1 MGQRI
6 RDAWGRNKW
15 HQYLAQQGYLIV
27 SIENRGTNLPLGRA
41 WRHHI
46 YRKIGI
52 LASQD
57 QAAALCKLKER
68 FPFIDGDR
76 VAVTGYSGG
85 GSMSLNLLFRYPD
98 LYHTAMAGGFISDQR
113 LYDSI
118 YQERFMGLP
127 DDNADNYR
135 DGSPVTHV
143 KNLQGNLLI
152 YHGTQDDNCHYQS
165 FENLVNEL
173 IKHNKMFTA
182 VPYTGGTHS
191 IGLAGE
197 GKGSLHNLT
206 LKTWYLMNH
215 VKPGP
220 LPQSSETRC
229 ETSDRPA
236 PVNSSQ
242 RD

>member
-1 MGQRI
+1 M
-6 RDAWGRNKW
+6 
-15 HQYLAQQGYLIV
+15 AQHGYLTI

-41 WRHHI
+41 WRHYI

-52 LASQD
+52 LASED
-57 QAAALCKLKER
+57 QAAALRQLKRR

-135 DGSPVTHV
+135 DGSPMTHV
-143 KNLQGNLLI
+143 KNVSGHFPDTLLSKSK
-152 YHGTQDDNCHYQS
+152 D
-165 FENLVNEL
+165 F
-173 IKHNKMFTA
+173 
-182 VPYTGGTHS
+182 
-191 IGLAGE
+191 
-197 GKGSLHNLT
+197 
-206 LKTWYLMNH
+206 
-215 VKPGP
+215 
-220 LPQSSETRC
+220 
-229 ETSDRPA
+229 
-236 PVNSSQ
+236 
-242 RD
+242 